1 VFGPFGGVLQDSGE
15 RLALQ
20 QPDNPN
26 LDGSVPYI
34 AVEEVRYNDRLPW
47 PVAADGDG
55 SSLHRRLPGAF
66 GNDPTNWFAG
76 NPTPGQVELVNPDS
90 DGDGLPDAW
99 ELANGTQVGVSD
111 GEADLDHDGM
121 TNFQE
126 FRAGTSPTNT
136 ASALRLEISLSQL
149 GQPVIAFTRV
159 AGVGYDLQYRTNLQ
173 TGGWEQLTNLTAGTI
188 TTVFNVTDA
197 AVGSGS
203 RFYRLVVP

>member
-1 VFGPFGGVLQDSGE
+1 
-15 RLALQ
+15 
-20 QPDNPN
+20 
-26 LDGSVPYI
+26 VPYI

-76 NPTPGQVELVNPDS
+76 NPTPGQIELVNPDS

-126 FRAGTSPTNT
+126 FRAGTSPTNA

-149 GQPVIAFTRV
+149 GQPVITFTQV

-173 TGGWEQLTNLTAGTI
+173 TGAWEQLTNLTAGTI

-197 AVGSGS
+197 AVGTGS